1 MKWVFFAIIAVS
13 VVFAGITGNMGGLS
27 TSIMTEAGAAVD
39 LALTL
44 AAVICLWSGIM
55 RVAQSAGLVEML
67 SKIFSPLL
75 SKIFRGINPKGR
87 AMGYIVLNLTANLLG
102 LGNAATPFGLAAM
115 RELEREEQTGAS
127 ASNNM
132 ILFVVMNTA
141 SLQLIP
147 TTVAALRLSAGSSS
161 PLDILPAVWI
171 TPLSSVIIVVTAAK
185 IMGGKR
191 ERNI

>member
-27 TSIMTEAGAAVD
+27 NSIMTEAGAAVD

-171 TPLSSVIIVVTAAK
+171 TSLSSVIIVVTAAK